1 MRVDVENV
9 SNGSA
14 VEALWAL
21 GAPEPKKR
29 LKRPDGGLG
38 CGGRGAENS
47 SLEGVVFCHLFTD
60 TETYVVNSIPFL
72 VQMRQRQSPAEC

>member
-1 MRVDVENV
+1 VRVDLENV

-21 GAPEPKKR
+21 GAPEPKR

-38 CGGRGAENS
+38 CGGRGAKNS
-47 SLEGVVFCHLFTD
+47 SQRRRFLPPFHRYLDLSGINRCSLEQPRKSNARIV
-60 TETYVVNSIPFL
+60 
-72 VQMRQRQSPAEC
+72 M